1 MSDSGTG
8 PIRRRFVVAGR
19 VQGVGFRIWTVRR
32 AGALGLRGTVR
43 NCEDGSVE
51 VEVEGEPDSVW
62 RLRELLAR
70 GPALAMVR
78 SLREIPCTS
87 GDLKGE
93 MRVI

>member
-1 MSDSGTG
+1 MSKAGDA
-8 PIRRRFVVAGR
+8 PVRRRFVVTGR

-32 AGALGLRGTVR
+32 AGALGLSGTVR

-51 VEVEGEPDSVW
+51 VEIEGAPESVW

-70 GPALAMVR
+70 GPALAQVR
-78 SLREIPCTS
+78 SLREVPCTS
-87 GDLKGE
+87 GDLTGE